1 MVRPGFPENNIAED
15 QNIARFRYIVDYSWK
30 LGYIE
35 VRDLA
40 DHASLNYVRA
50 FTVRFHFRDPA
61 DIKEGDH

>member
-50 FTVRFHFRDPA
+50 FTQ
-61 DIKEGDH
+61 